1 MIPVYFYKR
10 RRKTVI
16 KRGAIKM
23 KKRMCVHNIIVFMVA
38 ILCVGM
44 LTVTS
49 AATVKET
56 EGGTKSSSIFVKK
69 NTIKKK
75 KNVGKIVI
83 KNGNKF
89 YKKNGK
95 IVKRKFVKIK
105 GKIYHFG
112 KNGAMTTGWMKY
124 KGNYYYF
131 NRSNGR
137 MAKKRKVDGITIN
150 REGKAKNT
158 EDNVK
163 KIKTM
168 IRAKKRMLKLC
179 ESTDTKEQRLRKC
192 FDWVAKAPYKRYRF
206 LKPIYKTK
214 GWEVTF
220 ANDILENGD
229 GCCVSEAAA
238 LAFLVHECGYKT
250 VYVAH
255 DSEHAW
261 MELNG
266 KVYDTLFARS
276 KDYEKYYNLSYSNY
290 NCHAI
295 DKRKI

>member
-1 MIPVYFYKR
+1 MR
-10 RRKTVI
+10 RGEV
-16 KRGAIKM
+16 KM
-23 KKRMCVHNIIVFMVA
+23 KRRMCVHNVIVLIAAF
-38 ILCVGM
+38 LCIGM

-49 AATVKET
+49 AATVKEP
-56 EGGTKSSSIFVKK
+56 KSGSEKFLSVSE
-69 NTIKKK
+69 KKK
-75 KNVGKIVI
+75 APKKKISGKII
-83 KNGNKF
+83 TKNGNKF

-95 IVKRKFVKIK
+95 IVKRKFVKVK
-105 GKIYHFG
+105 GKTYHFG

-131 NRSNGR
+131 NRNNGK
-137 MAKKRKVDGITIN
+137 MARKRKVDGVSIN
-150 REGKAKNT
+150 EEGKAKNT
-158 EDNVK
+158 ESNVE

-179 ESTDTKEQRLRKC
+179 EPTDTKKQKLRKC
-192 FDWVAKAPYKRYRF
+192 FDWIAKAPYKRYRF
-206 LKPIYKTK
+206 LKSIYKTK

-220 ANDILENGD
+220 ANDIFENGD